1 MPRPGFLK
9 QLIWIMSEFFCCEFQ
24 DPALMS
30 ILNEDLRIYLS
41 SLRYPVGLTLTE
53 GSSISS
59 QILKVPT
66 FDIEIKHSR
75 FQTFYPKLPTSSHFK
90 FWINLQR
97 KPSNFRNIIA

>member
-1 MPRPGFLK
+1 MPRPGFIK
-9 QLIWIMSEFFCCEFQ
+9 QLIWISM
-24 DPALMS
+24 DKHPALMS

-75 FQTFYPKLPTSSHFK
+75 FKTFYPKLPTSFK